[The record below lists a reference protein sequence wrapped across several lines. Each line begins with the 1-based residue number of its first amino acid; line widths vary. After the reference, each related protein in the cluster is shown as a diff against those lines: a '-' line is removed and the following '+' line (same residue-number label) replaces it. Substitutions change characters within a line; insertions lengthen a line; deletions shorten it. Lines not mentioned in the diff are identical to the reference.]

1 MQKNLWVKIIDW
13 AVIKVIVVFG
23 KLGTMETR
31 DASPHHVHP
40 PHMEQ
45 KHIAIRMVCRWIHI
59 CAASS
64 SFLSYFGLFQTSNNY
79 RLCRL
84 AGGMACLCAFHKGR

>member
-40 PHMEQ
+40 PTHGT
-45 KHIAIRMVCRWIHI
+45 KAYSHTYGL
-59 CAASS
+59 SS
-64 SFLSYFGLFQTSNNY
+64 DTYLRGFFFFPFILWSISNI
-79 RLCRL
+79 
-84 AGGMACLCAFHKGR
+84 K